1 MFDFGK
7 KSKEYY
13 WRKARAAIRKMKSED
28 LLEVDQSKFGIIKPR
43 EDSASARVYF
53 NRFKKEKNI
62 RRWQKL
68 KKELPALGEVK
79 VELDG
84 YGEKTESIFIHGY
97 IDIPLKEKDRWGG
110 EKNGNRIVPPN
121 LAVDQSERL

>member
-7 KSKEYY
+7 ESKEYY
-13 WRKARAAIRKMKSED
+13 WRKARAAIKKLESED

-53 NRFKKEKNI
+53 KGFRKEKNV
-62 RRWQKL
+62 RRWQRL
-68 KKELPALGEVK
+68 KKEFPALGEVK

-84 YGEKTESIFIHGY
+84 YGKETESIYIHGY
-97 IDIPLKEKDRWGG
+97 IDIPLKKKDRWGR
-110 EKNGNRIVPPN
+110 EQKW
-121 LAVDQSERL
+121 